1 MGARARQEN
10 TNERPCQDVTL
21 LALRWAPAG
30 DLLALS
36 VWDGERGGYLALYDA
51 AGGTFTPLLGGGDA
65 IYDPPSWCPDGQAL
79 LFASDRSGVFD
90 IYRYEFGS
98 GRITRLTRTLTGLF
112 YPMASAAD
120 AVTAMLYTAD
130 GYRLARLDELAEEP
144 GGALWLP
151 PPAPVPLPDAAPELQ
166 ELGRYS
172 VWTTLR
178 PYLGCRP

>member
-1 MGARARQEN
+1 MGRGAR
-10 TNERPCQDVTL
+10 
-21 LALRWAPAG
+21 
-30 DLLALS
+30 
-36 VWDGERGGYLALYDA
+36 GYLALYDA
-51 AGGTFTPLLGGGDA
+51 AGGTLTPLLGGGDA

-90 IYRYEFGS
+90 IYRDEFGS

-144 GGALWLP
+144 GGALWL
-151 PPAPVPLPDAAPELQ
+151 L
-166 ELGRYS
+166 
-172 VWTTLR
+172 LR
-178 PYLGCRP
+178 PRCRFPMRRRSCRSSGVIPCGPPCVRPFGCRP